1 MGCEENGVVL
11 HGTRIAVVTGA
22 SSGIGAATA
31 RRLAAEGF
39 TVVLGARRQDRIEV
53 IAREIGGRALPLDV
67 TVARSVA
74 AFCAEVDTCDVLV
87 NNAGVALG
95 TDLIADASDDRWQRM
110 YDVNVMGTMR
120 MTREL
125 LPKLVAG
132 GDGHVVVIGS
142 IASTDPYI
150 GGGGYNAAKYAVR
163 AFREVLRRELLGQP
177 VRVTQIDPGL
187 VDTEFSVVRHGG
199 DEEAAARVYEGLTP
213 LTGDDIAD
221 CVAWAVTRPSHVNVD
236 EIVVLA
242 RDQATAT
249 TVVRRPS

>member
-1 MGCEENGVVL
+1 M
-11 HGTRIAVVTGA
+11 
-22 SSGIGAATA
+22 
-31 RRLAAEGF
+31 
-39 TVVLGARRQDRIEV
+39 VLGARRNDRIEA
-53 IAREIGGRALPLDV
+53 IAEETGGRSMRLDV
-67 TVARSVA
+67 TDRASVA
-74 AFCAEVDTCDVLV
+74 AFCAAVDACSVLV

-95 TDLIADASDDRWQRM
+95 TDSIADARDDRWQAM

-125 LPKLVAG
+125 LPKLVAS

-142 IASTDPYI
+142 IASTDPYV

-163 AFREVLRRELLGQP
+163 AFREVLRKELLGQP

-187 VDTEFSVVRHGG
+187 VDTEFSVVRYAG
-199 DEEAAARVYEGLTP
+199 DEAAAAKVYEGLTP
-213 LTGDDIAD
+213 LSGDDVAD

-242 RDQATAT
+242 RDQANAT
-249 TVVRRPS
+249 TVVRRPG